1 MACRNRGHSR
11 AADAQ
16 IHKCWRLRQQAHS
29 THAMLASDR
38 CTHVRVPCLVLPLVD
53 PSSPSVL
60 DLTCS
65 VYHISPRRACPGT
78 ADQPP
83 RYSQATC
90 GNAVCAAAISSFDTA
105 TLSLMKT
112 GFTVS
117 PRPQRVLAGACTRSK
132 RVCRSLRE
140 RSGVLQGVQK
150 GVWGALTRLAPP
162 RAGLR
167 CSARQR
173 FAKDFWI
180 FERRARLLDHL
191 RARHRMLSPSKH
203 READAPDARH
213 VRRRLRAICRFLH
226 VSVCA

>member
-1 MACRNRGHSR
+1 MARDWGHSR
-11 AADAQ
+11 VEDAQ
-16 IHKCWRLRQQAHS
+16 KSVSRVLSRTNRSQQSRRHIQCMLCWHRTDARMCERGVWCYPWS
-29 THAMLASDR
+29 T
-38 CTHVRVPCLVLPLVD
+38 
-53 PSSPSVL
+53 PSVL

-112 GFTVS
+112 GFKVS
-117 PRPQRVLAGACTRSK
+117 PRLQRVLAVAVARTRSK
-132 RVCRSLRE
+132 RVCMTE
-140 RSGVLQGVQK
+140 RSGVLQGVQR
-150 GVWGALTRLAPP
+150 GGGWGALTRLAP

-180 FERRARLLDHL
+180 FERRARL
-191 RARHRMLSPSKH
+191 
-203 READAPDARH
+203 
-213 VRRRLRAICRFLH
+213 
-226 VSVCA
+226 

>member
-1 MACRNRGHSR
+1 MCECGVW
-11 AADAQ
+11 
-16 IHKCWRLRQQAHS
+16 CYPWS
-29 THAMLASDR
+29 T
-38 CTHVRVPCLVLPLVD
+38 
-53 PSSPSVL
+53 PSVL

-132 RVCRSLRE
+132 RVCMTE
-140 RSGVLQGVQK
+140 RSGVQQGVQK
-150 GVWGALTRLAPP
+150 GCVGGADADAATTHPVQACHALPDSDSRKAVAKVMKDTFNYWSISDHATECCLPASTVKLTPP
-162 RAGLR
+162 TLDTCDGAYG
-167 CSARQR
+167 R
-173 FAKDFWI
+173 FAAFV
-180 FERRARLLDHL
+180 
-191 RARHRMLSPSKH
+191 M
-203 READAPDARH
+203 
-213 VRRRLRAICRFLH
+213 
-226 VSVCA
+226 

>member
-1 MACRNRGHSR
+1 MCECGVW
-11 AADAQ
+11 
-16 IHKCWRLRQQAHS
+16 CYPWS
-29 THAMLASDR
+29 T
-38 CTHVRVPCLVLPLVD
+38 
-53 PSSPSVL
+53 PSVL

-112 GFTVS
+112 GFKVS
-117 PRPQRVLAGACTRSK
+117 PRLQRVLAVAVARTRSK
-132 RVCRSLRE
+132 RVCMTE
-140 RSGVLQGVQK
+140 RSGVLQGVQR
-150 GVWGALTRLAPP
+150 GGGWGALTRLAP

>member
-1 MACRNRGHSR
+1 VACRNRGHSR

-38 CTHVRVPCLVLPLVD
+38 CTHVRVPCLVLPFVD

-112 GFTVS
+112 GFKVS
-117 PRPQRVLAGACTRSK
+117 PRLQRVLAVAVARTRSK
-132 RVCRSLRE
+132 RVCMTE
-140 RSGVLQGVQK
+140 RSGVLQGVQR
-150 GVWGALTRLAPP
+150 GGGWGALTRLAP